1 MDIESRANNDVS
13 FFVKRLE
20 NHIQRYAHSLYDRRE
35 FQECS
40 LMNMYVVDFLSNQ
53 GGREVFQ
60 KEHKDGRIA
69 LRVFNPDGSEAEK
82 TGNGVRV
89 FSKYLFDSGLVKA
102 ESITLSTPGG
112 DVEVRILNK
121 DASLSRVLMGRAT
134 FVSDQIPVSGPV
146 RDVVNEEMTFAGKK
160 YAVTCVSI
168 GNPHCVIP
176 MNEISPE
183 KARTLGKVV
192 ETSPQFPN
200 RINLQLVKVLD
211 RGTIAIEIFE
221 RGAGYTLASGSSS
234 CAAAAAVHRLGMVDD
249 RVAVH
254 MPGGRLVI
262 EVTGPDYAVHMSG
275 TVARVGTFTAA
286 REFYD
291 LLQEKEVRNTDS
303 SRAYVS

>member
-1 MDIESRANNDVS
+1 MTIVLEKYHGLGSDFIIYDPAKNSMPLSPARI
-13 FFVKRLE
+13 RLLCDR
-20 NHIQRYAHSLYDRRE
+20 NFGVGGGGLLYGPLHNGD
-35 FQECS
+35 
-40 LMNMYVVDFLSNQ
+40 
-53 GGREVFQ
+53 
-60 KEHKDGRIA
+60 RIA

-89 FSKYLFDSGLVKA
+89 FSKYLFDSGLVKG
-102 ESITLSTPGG
+102 ESVTLSTPGG
-112 DVEVRILNK
+112 DVDVRILNR

-134 FVSDQIPVSGPV
+134 FMSEQIPVSGPP
-146 RDVVNEEMTFAGKK
+146 REVVNEDMTFAGKK

-176 MNEISPE
+176 MEEISPE

-200 RINLQLVKVLD
+200 RINLQLVKILD
-211 RGTIAIEIFE
+211 RETIAIEIFE

-234 CAAAAAVHRLGMVDD
+234 CAAAAAVHRLGLVGD

-286 REFYD
+286 REFHD
-291 LLQEKEVRNTDS
+291 LLLEKGD
-303 SRAYVS
+303 A